1 MQTAKQQK
9 KIIRQVIRKKRQ
21 ALSIGQQYR
30 ASQKLLNQLLTCPEF
45 IKARNIGIYLAS
57 DGEISL
63 NSLLQSNHFR
73 LKNKSFYVP
82 IVQKNKSRQLHFTK
96 INKTTTLK
104 RNRFGIFEPKQVNP
118 IKNWHLD
125 LVLMPLVA
133 FTTQGQRLG
142 MGGGF
147 YDTTFEK
154 NKIKIKQPKLIGI
167 AHSFQ
172 CVDFL
177 PNEPWDLP
185 IKKVISV

>member
-9 KIIRQVIRKKRQ
+9 KIIRQLIRKKRQ
-21 ALSIGQQYR
+21 SLSIGHQKR
-30 ASQKLLNQLLTCPEF
+30 ASQKMLNILLNNPDF
-45 IKARNIGIYLAS
+45 IKARNVAIYLAS
-57 DGEISL
+57 DGEISQD
-63 NSLLQSNHFR
+63 LLLSSNDVR
-73 LKNKSFYVP
+73 LKNKQFYVP
-82 IVQKNKSRQLHFTK
+82 IVQKNKSRRLHFTK
-96 INKTTTLK
+96 INKHTPLK
-104 RNRFGIFEPKQVNP
+104 RNRYGIFEPKQVNP
-118 IKNWHLD
+118 IQNWRLD

-133 FTTQGQRLG
+133 FTKEGLRLG

-154 NKIKIKQPKLIGI
+154 NKTNIKQPKLMGI